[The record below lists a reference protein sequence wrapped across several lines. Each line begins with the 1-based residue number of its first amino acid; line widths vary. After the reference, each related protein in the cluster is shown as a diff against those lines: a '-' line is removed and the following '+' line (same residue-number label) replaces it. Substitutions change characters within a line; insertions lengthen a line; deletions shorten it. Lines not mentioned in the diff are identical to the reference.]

1 MLDLYLN
8 YIKNILYFSQE
19 VDFALGPFEI
29 IDRRYLVADVSTI
42 VINKK
47 YNILSSGIM
56 LPNNDQY
63 GLLSLFKSFSTQ
75 VWIMISFS
83 FLYVLLSFSLI
94 ELRNKRSSLNSIKI
108 EALHLYEIVSKNSW
122 NYFGHLFKQS
132 NYKIWKNNN

>member
-1 MLDLYLN
+1 VLDLYLN